1 VRTVRTVA
9 DLRAALRDP
18 RRAERT
24 IGLVP
29 TMGALH
35 EGHLSLVRAARAAS
49 DVVVVS
55 LFVNPTQFDEAAD
68 LAGYPRDEARDAE
81 LAAQAGADLLFA
93 PPVEEVYP
101 EGFATTVRVAG
112 LTAHLEGAHRGIA
125 HFDGVATVVAK
136 LFNMVAP
143 DAAWF
148 GQKDAQQV
156 AVIRRLVRDLDL
168 PVRIETC
175 PTVRE
180 PDGLALSS
188 RNVHLRGADRE
199 RALALKHAL
208 DAATAAHA
216 GGERDPEAIARAA
229 RAAMADHGV
238 EPEYLALVRPDDLR
252 PVERV
257 DGTGPVLVA
266 VAARVGPTRLIDN
279 TILGPPPKG
288 S

>member
-1 VRTVRTVA
+1 MRTVRTVA
-9 DLRAALRDP
+9 ELRTGLREP
-18 RRAERT
+18 RRAGRT

-49 DVVVVS
+49 DIVVVS
-55 LFVNPTQFDEAAD
+55 LFVNPTQFNETAD
-68 LAGYPRDEARDAE
+68 LDGYPSDEARDAE

-101 EGFATTVRVAG
+101 EGFATTVHVAG
-112 LTAHLEGAHRGIA
+112 LTEALEGEHRGTA

-136 LFNMVAP
+136 LLNMVAP
-143 DAAWF
+143 DAAYF
-148 GQKDAQQV
+148 GQKDAQQA

-168 PVRIETC
+168 PVAVRTC

-199 RALALKHAL
+199 RALALKRGL
-208 DAATAAHA
+208 DAAAAAHA
-216 GGERDPEAIARAA
+216 AGEHDADAIARAG
-229 RAAMADHGV
+229 RAAMATLGV

-257 DGTGPVLVA
+257 DGTERVLVA

-279 TILGPPPKG
+279 TILAPAPEGT
-288 S
+288 